1 MFVLSLCRQLCP
13 DKLPVQPE
21 ERLGDGADG
30 EVLTIEGQPDRVIK
44 LGIIYEHP
52 ARELKVYKQIQR
64 VLDYAMTTQPAAF
77 VRVYEHGYL
86 GTYSRKVVEWRK
98 DKQEFLIYYY
108 IMEKLNKL
116 NEDEKKVF
124 HSIVSHEDRG
134 IDKNYSLEKINDM
147 LQGMSRGLDF
157 DADKVTL
164 FCQNLHQA
172 HVLHDDIHV
181 RNIMKDAT
189 GHYRLV
195 DLDRAQIGEYH
206 VETSS

>member
-1 MFVLSLCRQLCP
+1 
-13 DKLPVQPE
+13 
-21 ERLGDGADG
+21 
-30 EVLTIEGQPDRVIK
+30 
-44 LGIIYEHP
+44 
-52 ARELKVYKQIQR
+52 
-64 VLDYAMTTQPAAF
+64 
-77 VRVYEHGYL
+77 
-86 GTYSRKVVEWRK
+86 
-98 DKQEFLIYYY
+98 
-108 IMEKLNKL
+108 
-116 NEDEKKVF
+116 
-124 HSIVSHEDRG
+124 
-134 IDKNYSLEKINDM
+134 
-147 LQGMSRGLDF
+147 MSRGLDF